1 MHIIASQTR
10 ISSIYYWTV
19 AIALALL
26 SGISHAN
33 PLPEHFTAHYT
44 LSKGIINFG
53 ETTRSLKK
61 ETNGEY
67 VFESYTVATGMFA
80 WLLKGHI
87 RERSYWRYKDGNI
100 EPVKY
105 IYERK
110 GKKKRH
116 VELTFDWDKLA
127 VLNKINSDPWQMDI
141 KPGTL
146 DKLVY
151 QLSLMLDL
159 KQGKREFFYNI
170 ADGGKLKTYHI
181 VSLGEED
188 VETPIG
194 TFKTIKITRDDDKHT
209 TILWCAEKLSYLP
222 VKIEYSEDDD
232 GPYTA
237 LIESL
242 EGIPVGRGENQRR
255 EHEK

>member
-1 MHIIASQTR
+1 MGISQIR
-10 ISSIYYWTV
+10 IRSISWFYRL
-19 AIALALL
+19 AALVLVLL
-26 SGISHAN
+26 SGASHAV
-33 PLPEHFTAHYT
+33 PLPVPFTAHYT
-44 LSKGIINFG
+44 LSKGIIDFG
-53 ETTRSLKK
+53 RTTRSLKLEK
-61 ETNGEY
+61 NGEY
-67 VFESYTVATGMFA
+67 LFESDTEATGMFA

-87 RERSYWRYKDGNI
+87 RERSYWRYKDGNVI
-100 EPVKY
+100 PEKY
-105 IYERK
+105 IYERT

-116 VELTFDWDKLA
+116 VELTFDWDKLT
-127 VLNKINSDPWQMDI
+127 VINNINSDPWQMDI

-151 QLSLMLDL
+151 QVSLMLDL
-159 KQGKREFFYNI
+159 KQGKREFFYHI

-181 VSLGEED
+181 VTLGEED

-194 TFKTIKITRDDDKHT
+194 TFKTVKVTRADDKHT
-209 TILWCAEKLSYLP
+209 TILWCAEQLSYLP

-242 EGIPVGRGENQRR
+242 EGIPLP
-255 EHEK
+255 